1 MSTGSSKPFLG
12 QLLTSP
18 EFSDLTF
25 VCNGEEFKVHKAIVC
40 TQSAPIK
47 AAVQG
52 GFKVCCITRT
62 SAVPVEKFS
71 RLTVD

>member
-1 MSTGSSKPFLG
+1 MSTSHHSSSFLA
-12 QLLTSP
+12 QLLESP

-25 VCNGEEFKVHKAIVC
+25 VCSGEEFRVHKAIVC

-52 GFKVCCITRT
+52 GFKVRPAVRT
-62 SAVPVEKFS
+62 QPF
-71 RLTVD
+71 

>member
-1 MSTGSSKPFLG
+1 MLTQSSGSFLR
-12 QLLTSP
+12 QLLDSG

-25 VCNGEEFKVHKAIVC
+25 LCRGEAFRVHKAVIC

-52 GFKVCCITRT
+52 GFEVRSVTQ
-62 SAVPVEKFS
+62 A
-71 RLTVD
+71 